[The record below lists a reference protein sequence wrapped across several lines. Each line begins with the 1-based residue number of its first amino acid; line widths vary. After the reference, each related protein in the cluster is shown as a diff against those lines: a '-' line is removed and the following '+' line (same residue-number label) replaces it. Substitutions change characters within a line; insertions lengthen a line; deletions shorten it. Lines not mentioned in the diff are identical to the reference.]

1 MWTRKQAPQSEHRA
15 LTASRQPA
23 PTPTHFTALLDALQA
38 LIQHLA
44 PAITPNPALQRLLRQ
59 LHADART
66 QRPSSSVVD
75 FLHAATLASLQP
87 TPRRALPTPPTEPGL
102 AARAAER
109 VGTDRPTFQGRLQR
123 ARIRMRQLLSA
134 CLSAAPP
141 ECTAA

>member
-1 MWTRKQAPQSEHRA
+1 
-15 LTASRQPA
+15 
-23 PTPTHFTALLDALQA
+23 
-38 LIQHLA
+38 
-44 PAITPNPALQRLLRQ
+44 
-59 LHADART
+59 
-66 QRPSSSVVD
+66 VVD
-75 FLHAATLASLQP
+75 FLHAATLASLQS

-102 AARAAER
+102 AERAALAICLAPFLATLTREQAEALTLIDLDGFTLNAAAER